1 MTLGEIF
8 SKSIRYPFSDIST
21 LVFVGIFTLLV
32 SLPQI
37 VTSFGIESG
46 AVSALA
52 AIISLI
58 FGIVLSGYAVSVIK
72 KGIDDSEDF
81 PEIDLRA
88 NLINGIKALIINIVY
103 FIIPIIIALI
113 LAVITGSIGVGLNN
127 AVAALGIF
135 AVLVIILFIVF
146 SILEMV
152 AMARF
157 ADTDSLDEALKI
169 GAVIDDIKRI
179 GILNIIAFL
188 IIAFII
194 VFVAIIVGSLINLI
208 PYIGIIITS
217 VIVMAFVVLFY
228 YKALGLLYA
237 DA

>member
-157 ADTDSLDEALKI
+157 ADTGSLDEALKI

>member
-46 AVSALA
+46 AISALA

-72 KGIDDSEDF
+72 KGIDDSDDF
-81 PEIDLRA
+81 PEIDLRT
-88 NLINGIKALIINIVY
+88 NLINGIKALIINIAY

-194 VFVAIIVGSLINLI
+194 VFVAIIVGSLISLI

>member
-37 VTSFGIESG
+37 VTSFGIESVT
-46 AVSALA
+46 VSALA

-72 KGIDDSEDF
+72 KGIDDSDDF
-81 PEIDLRA
+81 PEIDLRT
-88 NLINGIKALIINIVY
+88 NLINGIKALIINIAY
-103 FIIPIIIALI
+103 FIIPIIIAVI
-113 LAVITGSIGVGLNN
+113 LAVIAGSIGVGLNN

-194 VFVAIIVGSLINLI
+194 VFVAIIVGSLISLI